1 AVVLGEVVEG
11 RDRVDAIDAGAVSD
25 DVHTVTVHDDGI
37 EVIVNFEDDEED
49 DSDTGR
55 A

>member
-1 AVVLGEVVEG
+1 MLGEVVEG
-11 RDRVDAIDAGAVSD
+11 HDQVAELDDEVVSD

-37 EVIVNFEDDEED
+37 EVIVNFEDHDED
-49 DSDTGR
+49 DSDDGR